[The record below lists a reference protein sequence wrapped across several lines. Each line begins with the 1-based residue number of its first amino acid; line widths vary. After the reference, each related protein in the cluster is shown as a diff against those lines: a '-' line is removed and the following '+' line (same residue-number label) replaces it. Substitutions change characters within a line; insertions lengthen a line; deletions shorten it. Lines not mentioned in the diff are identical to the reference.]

1 MPYIGGM
8 TIAADPRA
16 FLYRSGE
23 LDPDSAQRL
32 TAETLAKADDGE
44 LYLQYRKS
52 EAFGFDDGR
61 LKTAS
66 YDTQSGFGLRAVS
79 GEMTAFAHSNELS
92 AAAIR
97 RAGETM
103 ALIDPSA
110 RPKAT
115 PPQGT
120 NRHLYTDAD
129 PIDLVPF
136 ADKVNLCLGVDAA
149 ARARDPRVAQVSV
162 GLSGS
167 WSVVEIVR
175 PDGFVATDIR
185 PLVRLNVSIVVE
197 ANGRRETGNFGIGGR
212 YLYDRLMGEEVWNRA
227 IDEALAQALV
237 NLESVDAPAGEM
249 TVLLGPGWPGVLL
262 HEAVGHGLEGDFN
275 RKGTSAFSGRIGE
288 RVAAAGV
295 TVVDDGSIMD
305 RRGSLSIDDEG
316 TPTQEN
322 VLIEDGILKGYMQD
336 RLNARLM
343 GEEVWNRAIDEA
355 LAQALVNLESV
366 DAPAGEMTVLL
377 GPGWPGVLLHEAVG
391 HGLEGDFNRKGT
403 SAFSGRIGERVAA
416 AGVTVVDDG
425 SIMDRRGSL
434 SIDDEGTPTQENVLI
449 EDGILKGYMQD
460 RLNAR
465 LMGVAPTGNG
475 RRQSFEHAP
484 MPRMTNTFMRGGND
498 DPAELMSRVKKGIY
512 AKSFGGGQVDIVSGK
527 FVFSC
532 TEAYRIENGTL
543 GAPIKGAT
551 LIGDGPTVLTK
562 VTGIGND
569 FALDEGIGMCGKDGQ
584 GVPAGVG
591 QPTLLVSG
599 LTVGG
604 TAV

>member
-1 MPYIGGM
+1 M
-8 TIAADPRA
+8 TDPRS
-16 FLYRSGE
+16 FLYRDS
-23 LDPDSAQRL
+23 LDPETALAL

-44 LYLQYRKS
+44 LYLQYRKT
-52 EAFGFDDGR
+52 EMFGFDDGR
-61 LKTAS
+61 LKTAN

-79 GEMTAFAHSNELS
+79 GETTAFAHANELS

-110 RPKAT
+110 RARAPAPKR
-115 PPQGT
+115 T

-129 PIDLVPF
+129 PVDLVPF
-136 ADKVNLCLGVDAA
+136 ADKVNLCQTIDAA

-162 GLSGS
+162 SLMGS

-197 ANGRRETGNFGIGGR
+197 QNGRRETGSFGIGGR
-212 YLYDRLMGEEVWNRA
+212 HLYDRLIDESVWNRA

-237 NLESVDAPAGEM
+237 NLDSVDAPAGEM

-288 RVAAAGV
+288 RVAAPGV
-295 TVVDDGSIMD
+295 TVVDDGSILD

-322 VLIEDGILKGYMQD
+322 ILIEDG
-336 RLNARLM
+336 
-343 GEEVWNRAIDEA
+343 V
-355 LAQALVNLESV
+355 
-366 DAPAGEMTVLL
+366 
-377 GPGWPGVLLHEAVG
+377 
-391 HGLEGDFNRKGT
+391 
-403 SAFSGRIGERVAA
+403 
-416 AGVTVVDDG
+416 
-425 SIMDRRGSL
+425 
-434 SIDDEGTPTQENVLI
+434 
-449 EDGILKGYMQD
+449 LKGYMQD

-475 RRQSFEHAP
+475 RRQGFEYAP
-484 MPRMTNTFMRGGND
+484 MPRMTNTFMRNGKD
-498 DPAELMSRVKKGIY
+498 DPAELMSRVKKGIF
-512 AKSFGGGQVDIVSGK
+512 AKAFGGGQVDIVSGK

-532 TEAYRIENGTL
+532 TEAYKIEDGKL

-569 FALDEGIGMCGKDGQ
+569 FALDEGIGMCGKAGQ

-591 QPTLLVSG
+591 QPTLLVEG

-604 TAV
+604 TAVG